1 MVERAANTLAKAE
14 ADGDNPSPAF
24 VRAFVSKVTTTNHLN
39 KPIPCNTSV
48 WKQQLTSCTRSAH
61 GVAVSWIKVKIV
73 LRPMHSESKDK
84 PSGVPVAD
92 A

>member
-39 KPIPCNTSV
+39 NPIPCNLCVSNSV
-48 WKQQLTSCTRSAH
+48 HHVPGQRM
-61 GVAVSWIKVKIV
+61 V
-73 LRPMHSESKDK
+73 LRSPGSR
-84 PSGVPVAD
+84 
-92 A
+92 